1 MEIKKINGKISK
13 RIEGE
18 FNIVKKIGKVK
29 FTLSTFLKKL
39 TSSNIFKIIVMQ
51 KKINV
56 TIPKDLKKVLI
67 IFLIGW
73 V

>member
-1 MEIKKINGKISK
+1 MEIKNINGKILK

-29 FTLSTFLKKL
+29 FTPSTFLKKL

-51 KKINV
+51 KKALLLF
-56 TIPKDLKKVLI
+56 LKT
-67 IFLIGW
+67 
-73 V
+73 